1 MTIDERTATTTVAES
16 LKFVNGRYEVGIPWK
31 AGEPK
36 LTNNYQAALLR
47 LQSQEKS
54 LRKKNPDIMEAY
66 NEVFDDYEKKAYI
79 QRVPKSEVKEQWFL
93 LHFPVIKLTRETT
106 KVRVVFDAAMKYE
119 GKSLNDSIRPGPK
132 LQREVVDVLTRFRR
146 APVALSAEISE
157 MFLQV
162 GLQDKD
168 RPYHRFYGEISTL
181 QESLTY
187 TSSSACLFGNSA
199 SPFCA

>member
-1 MTIDERTATTTVAES
+1 
-16 LKFVNGRYEVGIPWK
+16 
-31 AGEPK
+31 
-36 LTNNYQAALLR
+36 
-47 LQSQEKS
+47 
-54 LRKKNPDIMEAY
+54 MEAY
-66 NEVFDDYEKKAYI
+66 NQVFDDYEKKAYI

-119 GKSLNDSIRPGPK
+119 EKSLNDSIRPGPK

-168 RPYHRFYGEISTL
+168 RPYHRFL
-181 QESLTY
+181 WRDFD
-187 TSSSACLFGNSA
+187 SSREPDVYEFQRLLFGNSA
-199 SPFCA
+199 SPFCAQYVINAHA